1 MAPADQAAAG
11 HRSAELYDDG
21 ALEIELFFDNGNDAI
36 VASRSWRVTGPMRAA
51 GQLLRGSFALARR
64 RT

>member
-1 MAPADQAAAG
+1 M
-11 HRSAELYDDG
+11 YDDG